1 MLRLLRPSRR
11 AASTASWSGPA
22 LLGTP
27 RAKASRRFCEL
38 NNVDIAE
45 TAEAEAEPESPD
57 EDVSEARAAP
67 SFTPFTDGD
76 GVRTQGRSA
85 FLSALAKG
93 LEYSRVL
100 VDNGRR
106 HWLCWNSAMWRMHTS
121 RPTNLPHPSSWDGRA
136 SGSYCTSEIQK
147 HPILQH
153 LSTLE

>member
-76 GVRTQGRSA
+76 GVRTQGPEC
-85 FLSALAKG
+85 LPLGPGQG
-93 LEYSRVL
+93 L
-100 VDNGRR
+100 G
-106 HWLCWNSAMWRMHTS
+106 
-121 RPTNLPHPSSWDGRA
+121 
-136 SGSYCTSEIQK
+136 
-147 HPILQH
+147 ILQGAGGQRQASLALLE
-153 LSTLE
+153 LSHVANAHVETYELTPSIVMGWPRKRQLLHFRDTETSYSPASFNP